1 MNLDEV
7 FIIFGLTLIK
17 NYNSVVSSLKWRC
30 DGMYFIGSMWMLNV
44 IMYIDGLWQLLAHRN
59 KSIYITGYIVILVTI
74 LSLVKI
80 SHYHMIPFCKKYFL
94 KNNNLGIETKILVP
108 RFSLQKFSKSV
119 TRWPQIHIL
128 HCSASWKINRAA
140 RRCCSKNPC

>member
-1 MNLDEV
+1 MLIYILIFSCNFSLLHRTLFFFSHFQPGYFEAFKDLTCSGMNLDEV

-80 SHYHMIPFCKKYFL
+80 SHYHMIPFCKNIF
-94 KNNNLGIETKILVP
+94 
-108 RFSLQKFSKSV
+108 
-119 TRWPQIHIL
+119 
-128 HCSASWKINRAA
+128 WKITT
-140 RRCCSKNPC
+140 